1 MFITENG
8 RMSCD
13 LTFPILKQIT
23 VRQCQQS
30 RWANRKTL
38 AKWGS
43 IGILP
48 AKPAFAPRLVGLENY
63 LPRQSSTAHNTTA
76 KLSLPAFHHSGNPV
90 ATPRNRKMALP
101 STVPPVLSTPESH
114 IFEDPTPPS
123 STEQGPRYDDTQ
135 IREIFEIERTIRKL
149 REGGYRRGALQF
161 PDAMLRDAVRVFE
174 LLELECTRLGPP
186 QRQTDSNQ
194 QIEVRAG
201 ELLETSINALSLS
214 SAGAGGSKGASSG
227 AADGER
233 VRFTILADTSY
244 GSCCVDEIAAEHV
257 SADVV
262 VHYGRSCLS
271 PTARLPVIYVFTS
284 HPLPLPSLIQSFEST
299 FPEKGEKVLLM
310 ADVTYHA
317 HVPAIKEA
325 LLDRG
330 YTDIVAPEVIHEP
343 ESVVP
348 NRRVEEGVRERLGE
362 YSLFHVSEPP
372 PALLLTLASRVKE
385 MYIYPTALSRSES
398 VVTPEALKTQ
408 TNMIL
413 RRRYALLTHLSTAP
427 ILGILI
433 NTLSVSHHLAAL
445 STIKKLIEKAGKK
458 SYTFVVGKVNA
469 AKLANFSEIG
479 GWVVVGC
486 WESSLVDGEGF
497 YRGVVTPFE
506 LGVALQGERRVWDGS
521 WRGDFG
527 AIAGTEIPAVEHAQ
541 VQGSDEIESQGREN
555 GAGADADEGGRDA
568 HGDDGDDSEEESEPP
583 EFDLRTGRYISHS
596 RPMRPSRQT
605 SAPVPIS
612 TPAAAP
618 GDATTE
624 TEASNVLTR
633 RAKGDLATINGAV
646 SPGAEYLRSQRT
658 WTGLGSDF
666 LEGEDAPEAGIEE
679 GRGGV
684 ARGYRVG
691 GEGERR

>member
-1 MFITENG
+1 
-8 RMSCD
+8 
-13 LTFPILKQIT
+13 
-23 VRQCQQS
+23 
-30 RWANRKTL
+30 
-38 AKWGS
+38 
-43 IGILP
+43 
-48 AKPAFAPRLVGLENY
+48 
-63 LPRQSSTAHNTTA
+63 
-76 KLSLPAFHHSGNPV
+76 
-90 ATPRNRKMALP
+90 MALP

-114 IFEDPTPPS
+114 IFEDPMPPPS
-123 STEQGPRYDDTQ
+123 STEQGGPRYDDTQ
-135 IREIFEIERTIRKL
+135 IREIFEIERTIREL
-149 REGGYRRGALQF
+149 REGGYRRVALQF

-186 QRQTDSNQ
+186 PLPQTESKNQ
-194 QIEVRAG
+194 QIEVSAG
-201 ELLETSINALSLS
+201 EEALETDINALSISIS
-214 SAGAGGSKGASSG
+214 SAKAGGPEEASSG
-227 AADGER
+227 AAVDAVDGERR

-284 HPLPLPSLIQSFEST
+284 HPLPLPCLIKSFEST

-310 ADVTYHA
+310 ADITYHA

-325 LLDRG
+325 LTDRG

-348 NRRVEEGVRERLGE
+348 NRRMEEGVRERLGE

-385 MYIYPTALSRSES
+385 MYIYPTALSGSES
-398 VVTPEALKTQ
+398 SVVVTPEALKRQ
-408 TNMIL
+408 TNMVL

-445 STIKKLIEKAGKK
+445 STIKKLIERAGKK

-506 LGVALQGERRVWDGS
+506 LALALQGEQRVWDGS

-527 AIAGTEIPAVEHAQ
+527 AIAGTEIPTVEHEQQ
-541 VQGSDEIESQGREN
+541 VQGSDEIASQGSREN
-555 GAGADADEGGRDA
+555 GAGEGGRGRD
-568 HGDDGDDSEEESEPP
+568 GDGDDDSEEEEESEPP
-583 EFDLRTGRYISHS
+583 DFDLRTGRYISHS
-596 RPMRPSRQT
+596 RPMRNTSSRQT
-605 SAPVPIS
+605 SAP
-612 TPAAAP
+612 
-618 GDATTE
+618 GKATTE
-624 TEASNVLTR
+624 TEASNNVLTR
-633 RAKGDLATINGAV
+633 RAKGGDLATINGAV

-666 LEGEDAPEAGIEE
+666 LEEGEDATEAGTGIEE

-691 GEGERR
+691 GKGEGERR